1 MIRINSIH
9 LQGSDSEQYPSRPP
23 LSEKIDTT
31 YHLPRSPLAYNSS
44 SYTSSHALPPLKF
57 HAGLLK
63 PLSTVTLSVE
73 SNADDSDYYNDDH
86 DDEDESVGSAPH
98 GTCGNN
104 SDDDAVDGPVIRGFE
119 EEDMFKKLNDTK
131 YRSTINRG
139 LLKEDLRVEV
149 PGSLRR
155 FTGGEWGSRGYGQSS
170 AVSGGSCR
178 LKDRKEPNS
187 AYVSYTLIFSVETI

>member
-1 MIRINSIH
+1 M
-9 LQGSDSEQYPSRPP
+9 
-23 LSEKIDTT
+23 
-31 YHLPRSPLAYNSS
+31 
-44 SYTSSHALPPLKF
+44 
-57 HAGLLK
+57 K

-73 SNADDSDYYNDDH
+73 SNEDDSDYYNDDR

-98 GTCGNN
+98 GTCGNH
-104 SDDDAVDGPVIRGFE
+104 SDDDVVDGPVIRGFE
-119 EEDMFKKLNDTK
+119 EEDMFKNDTK

-155 FTGGEWGSRGYGQSS
+155 FTDGECGSRGYGQSS

-187 AYVSYTLIFSVETI
+187 AYVSDTLIFSVETI